1 VVLVIVSVLC
11 NDEKGGLE
19 KIINCMIEW
28 FKKEKHDCGSK
39 KRSVLA
45 GRYYS
50 NALCL
55 SAHARTIF
63 DFHRQSDE

>member
-50 NALCL
+50 NALCPFR
-55 SAHARTIF
+55 AR
-63 DFHRQSDE
+63 SDYFRFPPPIG